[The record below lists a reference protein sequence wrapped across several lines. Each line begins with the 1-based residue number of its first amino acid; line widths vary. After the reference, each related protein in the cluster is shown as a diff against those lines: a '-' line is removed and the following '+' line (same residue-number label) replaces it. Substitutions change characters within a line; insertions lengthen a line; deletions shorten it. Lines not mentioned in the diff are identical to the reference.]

1 MKKAITSVF
10 FAAALTA
17 STTLALAHETG
28 HRHHHGAGHT
38 KEHGHRHNHS
48 NAGLAIAIG
57 AAALIAAA
65 ARAKA
70 HENNDSYGYHHGYGG
85 RDNSISACL
94 HKAQRRT
101 ERAGGY
107 GVTLRNV
114 RRAVNRGSYWQ
125 VNLAVK
131 QRLRGGVRRNV
142 VARCRVVDGYNVTRF
157 SFR

>member
-1 MKKAITSVF
+1 MKKSAT
-10 FAAALTA
+10 ALLCAMALTV
-17 STTLALAHETG
+17 STTIALAHETG

-38 KEHGHRHNHS
+38 KQHGHRHNHA
-48 NAGLAIAIG
+48 NPGIAIAVG

-70 HENNDSYGYHHGYGG
+70 HEGNDSYRYHHGYGG

-101 ERAGGY
+101 ERAGGH

-142 VARCRVVDGYNVTRF
+142 VARCRVVGGYNVTRF